1 MAPPYRRLFPVFLL
15 IFSISACAYLRR
27 GPQKAKPETSET
39 VTEEAKESFVDEN
52 KPSLSPPGYESDE
65 KLALFLKKTDIESK
79 PASQDHIKSLKEQV
93 GLMDQKLEALYNFH
107 QEDQQALKEL
117 ENQLLQSKQQLKQLQ
132 EKLFLFPRQLQEME
146 EKYTRRIN
154 LQLSSDTL
162 QENMVYEKAQK
173 LYNSG
178 NYVDAVIMF
187 KKYISSFP
195 LSTMADNAQ
204 YWIGEGYYSQRDY
217 DRAIEEYDKVSIF
230 PDNSKVPD
238 ALLRKGFCYLKLNKH
253 AEARKIFSQI
263 IDKYSGNQPEYAI
276 VDSAKRKLVEI
287 RGKK

>member
-1 MAPPYRRLFPVFLL
+1 MAPPNRRLFLVFLI
-15 IFSISACAYLRR
+15 IFSISACAYFKR
-27 GPQKAKPETSET
+27 GPQKAVPENSESIT
-39 VTEEAKESFVDEN
+39 GEALEAFVDES
-52 KPSLSPPGYESDE
+52 KPTLLPPGYKADGEQ
-65 KLALFLKKTDIESK
+65 ALLSAKSGIEPT
-79 PASQDHIKSLKEQV
+79 PASRGHLKSLKKQV
-93 GLMDQKLEALYNFH
+93 ELMDQKLEALYNFH
-107 QEDQQALKEL
+107 QEDQRVLEELK
-117 ENQLLQSKQQLKQLQ
+117 NQLLQSKQKINQLQ

-154 LQLSSDTL
+154 LQLSSDTFE
-162 QENMVYEKAQK
+162 ENMIYEKAQK
-173 LYNSG
+173 LYHSG

-217 DRAIEEYDKVSIF
+217 GRAIEEYDKVDIY

-238 ALLRKGFCYLKLNKH
+238 ALLRKGFCYLKLRNH

-263 IDKYSGNQPEYAI
+263 IDKYSSNQPEYAI
-276 VDSAKRKLVEI
+276 VDSARRKLVEI